1 MTTQAILT
9 ETELSVVPGTEATV
23 PLIVINGS
31 DIVESYR
38 CEVVGDAAPWARVE
52 PAALRL
58 YPGAEGETTVHFAP
72 PRSYRQPADAVPF
85 AVRVIPAERPQ
96 TGAAAEGVV
105 HVGPFADTTSEIL
118 PRLSRGRRRSR
129 HEVAVDNR
137 GNIPLRAA
145 LTATDPDDGMTI
157 RIRPSLMTLPP
168 GQAGFATVAVRHRKR
183 LWRGQPVTRPF
194 QVAVAP
200 EHEPTQLLDASSM
213 QQPVFSRASTRTAAL
228 VAAALAL
235 LVAAW
240 FLLLKPAVRSAAS
253 DAVTKPLANVSSM
266 ADKADRDAKAAKDLA
281 QNPSPAPAP
290 VPSPSAAPGAA
301 NAGTT
306 SVPFSTRLETIVGNG
321 ATSGSG
327 GQTQFKVA
335 DKTTFQL
342 TDLVLQNPQGDSGGL
357 ELLVDGKVILTV
369 SLANFRD
376 LDYHLVSPIEVPAGK
391 VVSLR
396 TRCVTAGPPLTGA
409 ANTCRI
415 WVLISGGNR
424 TAPAAA
430 G

>member
-23 PLIVINGS
+23 SLIVINGS

-52 PAALRL
+52 PATLRL
-58 YPGAEGETTVHFAP
+58 YPGAEAETTVHFAP
-72 PRSYRQPADAVPF
+72 PRSYRQPADAIPF
-85 AVRVIPAERPQ
+85 AVRVIPAERPH

-105 HVGPFADTTSEIL
+105 HVGAFADTTSEII
-118 PRLSRGRRRSR
+118 PRLSRGGRRSR

-137 GNIPLRAA
+137 GNVPLRAA
-145 LTATDPDDGMTI
+145 LRASDPDDAMTL
-157 RIRPSLMTLPP
+157 RIRPGMVTLPP
-168 GQAGFATVAVRHRKR
+168 GQAAFATVSVRHRKR

-200 EHEPTQLLDASSM
+200 EHEPTQVLDASST
-213 QQPVFSRASTRTAAL
+213 QQPVFSRATTRAVAL

-253 DAVTKPLANVSSM
+253 DAVTKPLANVSQM
-266 ADKADRDAKAAKDLA
+266 ADKAGRDAQAAKDLA
-281 QNPSPAPAP
+281 QNSSAAPAPAP
-290 VPSPSAAPGAA
+290 SQSGGAA
-301 NAGTT
+301 AAANP
-306 SVPFSTRLETIVGNG
+306 SVPFSVRLETIVGKG
-321 ATSGSG
+321 GTSGTG

-335 DKTTFQL
+335 DNTTFEL

-391 VVSLR
+391 VVRLR
-396 TRCVTAGPPLTGA
+396 TQCTVPGPPLVGA
-409 ANTCRI
+409 AADTCRV

-424 TAPAAA
+424 TAAA